1 MRMARCADGV
11 STPAFIS
18 KDKKESPT
26 RAFVIFVISRGRGGI
41 LNTGG
46 GRVTGVAGRTTL
58 NSFLLETGDGLTE

>member
-1 MRMARCADGV
+1 MCADGL

-18 KDKKESPT
+18 KDKKVSPT
-26 RAFVIFVISRGRGGI
+26 RAFVIFVISGGRGGN

-58 NSFLLETGDGLTE
+58 NFFPLEIGGDCTE